1 MMDSP
6 AFELPLP
13 SGGNRQYQ
21 AYARDE
27 DTERSKSHYDADPE
41 FYCTFTGG
49 EWNSYSCVL
58 WEDGLDITQ
67 AQERKF
73 DLFAELLQLKPG
85 MHVLDV
91 GCGWGGPLTYLCQ
104 RYGVTGHGIAVS
116 PKQIAYARD
125 RAARA
130 GVDATFELM
139 HWQDLPET
147 EAFDAIYSD
156 EVIVHFNDL
165 QGFFSKCHALLK
177 PGSLMAHKE
186 IHLTRASYGVLGA
199 LGEHINRAFG
209 YTGNY
214 ISLHQELRDLDE
226 GGFALESIVEIPMTY
241 HQRTVDLWLD
251 NLFDNRER
259 LKAITD
265 PEFYRNF
272 RMTLKAYRHLFG
284 RTNMLH
290 LHVVVSRRP
299 E

>member
-1 MMDSP
+1 MTDAA

-13 SGGNRQYQ
+13 PAGNRQYL
-21 AYARDE
+21 AYDADE
-27 DTERSKSHYDADPE
+27 DTARSASHYDADPE

-58 WEDGLDITQ
+58 WEDGLDLTQ

-73 DLFAELLQLKPG
+73 DLFAHLLGLTPG
-85 MHVLDV
+85 MRVLDV

-104 RYGVTGHGIAVS
+104 RYGVVGHGIAVS
-116 PKQIAYARD
+116 PKQIAYARE
-125 RAARA
+125 RAARM
-130 GVDATFELM
+130 GVAATFELQ
-139 HWQDLPET
+139 HWRDLPEDQT
-147 EAFDAIYSD
+147 FDAIYSD

-165 QGFFSKCHALLK
+165 VGFFKKCHVLLR
-177 PGSLMAHKE
+177 PGRLMAHKE
-186 IHLTRASYGVLGA
+186 IHLTRASYGVLGP

-226 GGFALESIVEIPMTY
+226 SGFALESIVEIPMTY
-241 HQRTVDLWLD
+241 HQRSVDVWLD

-259 LKAITD
+259 LKAITS